1 MERVGR
7 QFRRGA
13 PPAVQRLQIQHLE
26 APRPS
31 GIVDDGRDDQSLHG
45 AVPVDVQR
53 HWWGRPHPVSD
64 GVGIAARLPLLLLGV
79 SPSLDGSVVV
89 FVIKRIV
96 VVHHVVVVVVVV
108 VIRIVVGVDFV
119 LDGDGGRRLVV
130 ERKDGGN
137 RQRFGTGGV
146 GPRDLP
152 QDDRQEGRRGVP
164 RPELHAGRW
173 KRYVLKK

>member
-26 APRPS
+26 APRPR
-31 GIVDDGRDDQSLHG
+31 GIVDDGRHDQSLHG

-53 HWWGRPHPVSD
+53 HRWGRPHPVSD
-64 GVGIAARLPLLLLGV
+64 GVGIAARLPLLLLLLLGV

-96 VVHHVVVVVVVV
+96 VVHHIVVV

-130 ERKDGGN
+130 ERKDGGY

-164 RPELHAGRW
+164 RPELHAGG
-173 KRYVLKK
+173 KDTC